1 MSDLVGLGLTAVLL
15 ALNAFFVGAEF
26 ALVSARRAAIEPR
39 AEAGVRSAVITIRAM
54 EHLSMMMAGAQLGIT
69 VCSLA
74 LGSLSEPAI
83 AHLLEPGFEA
93 LGLPGA
99 LVHPSA
105 FVVALSLVTVLHVV
119 LGEMVPKNVALAG
132 PDRAALWFGPPMY
145 YVCVVLRPVVATFN
159 WLANHLLRLVRVEPQ
174 AEVSSTFSREQVSGL
189 VEESAREGL
198 LDEDE
203 RELLAGALSFQERT
217 VASVLVPLAEL
228 VTVPLDVTPREL
240 EAAAARTGFSRF
252 PVHGDADD
260 DLVGYLHLKDVLS
273 ATGASRTA
281 RVAAPLVRL
290 LPRVAQEDTLADVL
304 ASLRGTGA
312 HLAEVVAGADGD
324 AGATLG
330 VVALEDVLEEL
341 VGQIRDEVRSARAPE
356 PSVPAT

>member
-1 MSDLVGLGLTAVLL
+1 MSDLLGLGLTAVLL

-26 ALVSARRAAIEPR
+26 ALVSARRAAVEPR
-39 AEAGVRSAVITIRAM
+39 AEAGVRSAVTTIKAM

-83 AHLLEPGFEA
+83 AHLIEPGFAA
-93 LGLPGA
+93 LGLPEA
-99 LVHPSA
+99 LVHPFA
-105 FVVALSLVTVLHVV
+105 FVVALALVTVLHVV

-145 YVCVVLRPVVATFN
+145 YVCVVLRPVVVTFN
-159 WLANHLLRLVRVEPQ
+159 WLANHVLRLVRVEPQ
-174 AEVSSTFSREQVSGL
+174 DEVSSTFSREQVSGL

-203 RELLAGALSFQERT
+203 RELLAGALSFVERT
-217 VASVLVPLAEL
+217 VATVLLPLDQL
-228 VTVPLDVTPREL
+228 RTVPREVTPRGL
-240 EAAAARTGFSRF
+240 EAAAAETGFSRF
-252 PVHGDADD
+252 PVHGARGD

-273 ATGASRTA
+273 ATGAQRTA
-281 RVAAPLVRL
+281 PVAERLVRP
-290 LPRVAQEDTLADVL
+290 LPRVTEQTTLADVL
-304 ASLRGTGA
+304 ASLRGSGA
-312 HLAEVVAGADGD
+312 HLAEVVAGPG
-324 AGATLG
+324 GAEGTTLG

-356 PSVPAT
+356 ASTA